1 MTAPGGAGR
10 SVSLPLAEAISIP
23 VQCRGAKSF
32 ADDLG
37 VSRGVVLSRA
47 ATILRSIETKP
58 CDWKICPPQKGE
70 SVPVRRRGA
79 GGTAGPGARRDL
91 SLSRDRSLSL
101 AGHGA
106 PRTDRVLGS
115 SGTLSL
121 CGLPVFTRS
130 TTIE

>member
-1 MTAPGGAGR
+1 MDEPQRNGPRPGR
-10 SVSLPLAEAISIP
+10 TISLLPRPAEATSIP

-70 SVPVRRRGA
+70 SFSGVAASEVC
-79 GGTAGPGARRDL
+79 GG
-91 SLSRDRSLSL
+91 
-101 AGHGA
+101 
-106 PRTDRVLGS
+106 
-115 SGTLSL
+115 
-121 CGLPVFTRS
+121 
-130 TTIE
+130 